1 MQLYTQRRH
10 LLLHCFE
17 QIHWKFL
24 SFRSVK
30 TSVNKRLLC
39 HLSVPLRE
47 RRYKDTKKISK
58 KQIFREIFGAHPQKR
73 VLVVPPRG
81 RLPCYASAMH
91 GRLKRKQRNFLRKE
105 RKDNEHGNTRK
116 NTETDEG
123 TVRITRIK
131 RRQMDREPV
140 TLRVRTKISVRS
152 VKSVQ
157 TEFSKSIKP
166 KS

>member
-1 MQLYTQRRH
+1 M
-10 LLLHCFE
+10 
-17 QIHWKFL
+17 
-24 SFRSVK
+24 
-30 TSVNKRLLC
+30 
-39 HLSVPLRE
+39 
-47 RRYKDTKKISK
+47 RYKDTKKISK

-131 RRQMDREPV
+131 RRQ
-140 TLRVRTKISVRS
+140 IG
-152 VKSVQ
+152 Q
-157 TEFSKSIKP
+157 
-166 KS
+166 

>member
-1 MQLYTQRRH
+1 M
-10 LLLHCFE
+10 
-17 QIHWKFL
+17 
-24 SFRSVK
+24 
-30 TSVNKRLLC
+30 
-39 HLSVPLRE
+39 
-47 RRYKDTKKISK
+47 RYKDTKKISK

-105 RKDNEHGNTRK
+105 IKDNEHGDTRK

-131 RRQMDREPV
+131 RRQVD
-140 TLRVRTKISVRS
+140 RVRDTPCSNKNIRSIREIS
-152 VKSVQ
+152 
-157 TEFSKSIKP
+157 TEQKRTRRHTEIHGKHGDG
-166 KS
+166 

>member
-1 MQLYTQRRH
+1 M
-10 LLLHCFE
+10 
-17 QIHWKFL
+17 
-24 SFRSVK
+24 
-30 TSVNKRLLC
+30 
-39 HLSVPLRE
+39 
-47 RRYKDTKKISK
+47 RYKDTKKISK

-91 GRLKRKQRNFLRKE
+91 GRLKRRQRNFLRKE

-131 RRQMDREPV
+131 RRQMDRESV
-140 TLRVRTKISVRS
+140 TLRETPCSNKNIRSISGIS
-152 VKSVQ
+152 
-157 TEFSKSIKP
+157 TEQKAGFNVTCPAPFGSRIASIIVGQATRNHAVYRYNTP
-166 KS
+166 